1 MSTRPSPSGPEFVL
15 AYVPPA
21 LDPLA
26 RIARAYD
33 RAVRACEDFDS
44 ITALEWIGMLRAAL
58 VLDSPSAFGFD
69 ALYAKC
75 EKAVRAGDFMEPA
88 RTLRALRRAW
98 FAAADAQASSP
109 GRTSPATPFLN

>member
-1 MSTRPSPSGPEFVL
+1 MSPRPSPSGREFVL
-15 AYVPPA
+15 AYAPPA

-33 RAVRACEDFDS
+33 RAVRACEDFDDR
-44 ITALEWIGMLRAAL
+44 TALEWIGMLRSAL

-69 ALYAKC
+69 AIYAKC
-75 EKAVRAGDFMEPA
+75 EAAVRVGDFMEPA

-98 FAAADAQASSP
+98 FAAAEGLGTSA
-109 GRTSPATPFLN
+109 GRTSPIPTMLN

>member
-44 ITALEWIGMLRAAL
+44 ITALEWIGMLREAL

-69 ALYAKC
+69 ALYSKC
-75 EKAVRAGDFMEPA
+75 ETAVRAGDFMEPA

-98 FAAADAQASSP
+98 FAAAQAPELLPPRRSP
-109 GRTSPATPFLN
+109 STPLVN